1 MQRWHFF
8 TTNEIKPEGWLK
20 KQLQIQS
27 KGQNGNLDKMWPDV
41 RDSGWIGG
49 NAENWERVPCW
60 LDGFVPLAYLL
71 EDADMIARAKRY
83 VDTIIANQQPDGWIC
98 PCTEEER
105 DEYES
110 WPILLITKVLV
121 QYHACTGDERIPQ
134 VVYGVLKNFY
144 QRIQDGKVQ
153 WVRWTKSRWYESF
166 FGIKFLLERYQ
177 EEWITELAK
186 LLKENGM
193 IYGNVL
199 DRWEH
204 PLNYSTHETH
214 SVNIALAFKYEAVS
228 CDILGE
234 PYEDAAEKMYQ
245 KLQKF
250 HGTPV
255 GAYTGDECL
264 AGRSPIQGTELCSIV
279 DMMFSFEVLYAYTGD
294 QKWAERLEMLAFNG
308 LPATISDDMWT
319 HQYDQLSN
327 QIACRR
333 FPGKPIFRTNS
344 AEAGMFGLEPHYG
357 CCTANH
363 GQGWPKFTVA
373 SFMHSGNEIINVLP
387 IPTRLNCQKAAIAL
401 ETNYPFENTFRY
413 TVNAKEDFVLK
424 IRVPSFAENLTVDG
438 AQVCEKELAFSFTA
452 GENREIFVQFETTP
466 HLVERP
472 HDLKTVQCG
481 SLVFSIPIAIEK
493 TMLEYEKDGVERK
506 FPYCDYH
513 FMPASDWNYAYS
525 DDEFAVQRKEIGD
538 VPFSSVNPP
547 VTLTAK
553 VKKINW
559 GLEEGYEEVCA
570 KVPVSREPIS
580 EEQEITLYPYGCA
593 KLRMT
598 EIPLLG
604 DN

>member
-1 MQRWHFF
+1 MNRWNTY
-8 TTNEIKPEGWLK
+8 TTNEIKPAGWIK
-20 KQLQIQS
+20 KQLEIQS

-41 RDSGWIGG
+41 KDSGWIGG

-60 LDGFVPLAYLL
+60 LDGFVPLSYLL
-71 EDADMIARAKRY
+71 EDADMIARAKKY

-121 QYHACTGDERIPQ
+121 LYHSCTGDERIPK

-144 QRIQDGKVQ
+144 QRVKDGKVKF
-153 WVRWTKSRWYESF
+153 VRWTRSRWYESF
-166 FGIKFLLERYQ
+166 FGIQFLLERYD
-177 EEWITELAK
+177 EPWITELAK
-186 LLKENGM
+186 LLRENGT
-193 IYGNVL
+193 IYIDVM

-204 PLNYSTHETH
+204 PLNYSTHVTH
-214 SVNIALAFKYEAVS
+214 SVNIAQAFKYEAVS
-228 CDILGE
+228 CDILGL

-255 GAYTGDECL
+255 GSYTGDECL
-264 AGRSPIQGTELCSIV
+264 AGRSPIQGTELCAIV

-294 QKWAERLEMLAFNG
+294 KKWAERLEMLAFNA

-344 AEAGMFGLEPHYG
+344 AEANMFGLEPHFG

-363 GQGWPKFTVA
+363 GQGWPKFTLS
-373 SFMHSGNEIINVLP
+373 SFMHSGSEIINVLP
-387 IPTRLNCQKAAIAL
+387 IPTKLDCDKASIAVQ
-401 ETNYPFENTFRY
+401 TNYPFENSIRY
-413 TVNAKEDFVLK
+413 TVNARENFTFK
-424 IRVPSFAENLTVDG
+424 IRIPSFAENLVVNG
-438 AQVCEKELAFSFTA
+438 EKTRAEELEFAFEA
-452 GENREIFVQFETTP
+452 GQSGEIHVSFETTP

-472 HDLKTVQCG
+472 HGLTTVQCG
-481 SLVFSIPIAIEK
+481 SLVFAIPIQAEQK
-493 TMLEYEKDGVERK
+493 MFEYEKDGVERK
-506 FPYCDYH
+506 FPYCDYEL
-513 FMPASDWNYAYS
+513 MPASPWNYAYS
-525 DDEFAVQRKEIGD
+525 SDVFSVVRREIEE

-547 VTLTAK
+547 VTVKAK

-580 EEQEITLYPYGCA
+580 EEEEITLYPYGCA

-598 EIPLLG
+598 EIPFVG
-604 DN
+604 

>member
-1 MQRWHFF
+1 MEQWRFF
-8 TTNEIKPEGWLK
+8 TTNEIKPQGWLK
-20 KQLQIQS
+20 KQLEIQS
-27 KGQNGNLDKMWPDV
+27 RGQNGNLDKMWPDV
-41 RDSGWIGG
+41 KDSGWIGG

-60 LDGFVPLAYLL
+60 LDGFIPLAYLL
-71 EDADMIARAKRY
+71 EDEDMIARAKRY

-98 PCTEEER
+98 PCKEEER

-110 WPILLITKVLV
+110 WPILLITKVLA

-134 VVYGVLKNFY
+134 VIYGVLKNFY
-144 QRIQDGKVQ
+144 QRAKDGKVQ
-153 WVRWTKSRWYESF
+153 WVRWTKSRWYEGF

-177 EEWITELAK
+177 EAWITELAA
-186 LLKENGM
+186 LMRENGM
-193 IYGNVL
+193 IYGDVL

-204 PLNYSTHETH
+204 PLNYATHETH

-228 CDILGE
+228 CDILGL

-250 HGTPV
+250 HGTPF

-294 QKWAERLEMLAFNG
+294 PKWAERLELLAFNG

-363 GQGWPKFTVA
+363 GQGWPKLTVA
-373 SFMHSGNEIINVLP
+373 SFMHNGNEIINVLP
-387 IPTRLNCQKAAIAL
+387 IPAKLNCDKADIAL
-401 ETNYPFENTFRY
+401 ETNYPFENSFRY

-438 AQVCEKELAFSFTA
+438 AQVCEQELVFHFAA
-452 GENREIFVQFETTP
+452 GESREISVQFETTP

-481 SLVFSIPIAIEK
+481 SLIFSIPIQIEK
-493 TMLEYEKDGVERK
+493 TMFEYEKDGVERK

-525 DDEFAVQRKEIGD
+525 KDTFTVERKEVGD
-538 VPFSSVNPP
+538 VPFSSTNPP

-598 EIPLLG
+598 EIPLI
-604 DN
+604 D